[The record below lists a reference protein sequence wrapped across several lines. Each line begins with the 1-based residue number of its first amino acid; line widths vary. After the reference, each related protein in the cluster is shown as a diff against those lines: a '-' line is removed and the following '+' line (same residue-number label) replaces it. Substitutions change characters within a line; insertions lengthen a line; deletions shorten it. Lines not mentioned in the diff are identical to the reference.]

1 MIQYF
6 IAILIFSS
14 LAYNQ
19 CKRQKIEGNEQN
31 VKIEQTIEL
40 IGIEN
45 IMETLETDE
54 SFKKSSIK
62 FDKLLS
68 EIIKKDNEEKML

>member
-1 MIQYF
+1 MIQYLVAV
-6 IAILIFSS
+6 IIFTL

-19 CKRQKIEGNEQN
+19 CKRLKIESNQN
-31 VKIEQTIEL
+31 VKIEQI
-40 IGIEN
+40 IDQNGIEN